1 MKNVIAAKLELN
13 RISHEFVAFHCG
25 GKLSGIIHT
34 PESGNMTVILDGG
47 YHLGEYDCARSA
59 IESVA
64 ELLGEI
70 LFAEKKAGILVMN
83 SEEIF
88 SYSEAVH

>member
-70 LFAEKKAGILVMN
+70 LFAEKKAGIPVMN
-83 SEEIF
+83 NEEIF